1 MPSTHVLFDEIFDE
15 KKPSTKI
22 ARYILFGEGRSSLP
36 DISKKKHAAAWEDA
50 VRRLTLLSWGKMVI
64 DRTNIAVPTLH
75 STPKIPYEIGLVP
88 TLHPNFPQ
96 PWPVAE
102 QMLELA
108 DSVLESPEDFAE
120 HACRYGKNVKP
131 LPVLRENVTWED
143 DAKVHLMMLDRVSRV
158 CPHLNSFGIASNI
171 GSWLFD
177 LDGRKIP
184 EMDMVKRWQKKVTAT
199 GADHHPRVSSRE
211 IPSLLQAVGVNP
223 RIGYRELVDR
233 YHSVEIRK
241 GDVSGSNRL
250 LCTLS
255 FLASKAGKNWRWLA
269 ADCRE
274 GYNLSRSDDGRAEA
288 WDLLALGVVMKSLGI
303 REPKLVGLLET
314 HFGRGIENLRDY
326 MPSEVNW
333 EPLAA
338 FSDLGRR
345 GSFFQSLLGIF
356 INLYRRYIDR
366 MYWGCGSSPYR
377 GGIGLA
383 NLLRMA
389 PRSLRSI
396 RSTVQGGSIWE
407 FLHPQAV
414 ATDFSVALSHEN
426 KRPSE
431 ASLNA
436 IQEVCCNVGEAVW
449 RPYLDFDL
457 LSHDAFT
464 WGQQALPTMGERP
477 IWRPGLEN
485 EPAPL
490 AAMRAISVAAMQE
503 TSEFPVTLIGG
514 SAALLAASQALGQ
527 NARDFL
533 PVRYSIQT
541 IQQLLDR
548 NWRVT
553 SGFAKANGV
562 EQKRRKAVVA
572 MLKAAQAVAK
582 TYDMRPE
589 PSLYSRNVLGRK
601 VVRRLTKLRLEA
613 VSGMQSEQL
622 LKTMNQ
628 LHFAAVGFAP

>member
-1 MPSTHVLFDEIFDE
+1 
-15 KKPSTKI
+15 
-22 ARYILFGEGRSSLP
+22 
-36 DISKKKHAAAWEDA
+36 
-50 VRRLTLLSWGKMVI
+50 
-64 DRTNIAVPTLH
+64 
-75 STPKIPYEIGLVP
+75 
-88 TLHPNFPQ
+88 
-96 PWPVAE
+96 
-102 QMLELA
+102 
-108 DSVLESPEDFAE
+108 
-120 HACRYGKNVKP
+120 
-131 LPVLRENVTWED
+131 
-143 DAKVHLMMLDRVSRV
+143 
-158 CPHLNSFGIASNI
+158 
-171 GSWLFD
+171 
-177 LDGRKIP
+177 
-184 EMDMVKRWQKKVTAT
+184 
-199 GADHHPRVSSRE
+199 
-211 IPSLLQAVGVNP
+211 LLQAVGTNP
-223 RIGYRELVDR
+223 RIGYRELVDLYYR
-233 YHSVEIRK
+233 TERK
-241 GDVSGSNRL
+241 SGEVSRSNRL

-255 FLASKAGKNWRWLA
+255 FLANKAGENWRWLA

-274 GYNLSRSDDGRAEA
+274 GYSLSRSDDGRAEA
-288 WDLLALGVVMKSLGI
+288 WDLLALGVVMKRLGI
-303 REPKLVGLLET
+303 RNPKLVGLLET
-314 HFGRGIENLRDY
+314 NFGRGIANLRDY

-396 RSTVQGGSIWE
+396 RATVQGGSIWE
-407 FLHPQAV
+407 YLHPEAV
-414 ATDFSVALSHEN
+414 ATDFASALSHEN
-426 KRPSE
+426 QRPSE

-436 IQEVCCNVGEAVW
+436 IQDACCNVGEAVW

-464 WGQQALPTMGERP
+464 WGQQALPSMGERP

-490 AAMRAISVAAMQE
+490 NAMRAISVAAMQE

-514 SAALLAASQALGQ
+514 SAALLAASQSLGHT
-527 NARDFL
+527 ARDFL

-541 IQQLLDR
+541 IQQMLDR
-548 NWRVT
+548 NWKVT
-553 SGFAKANGV
+553 NGFAKANGV
-562 EQKRRKAVVA
+562 EKKRRQAVVA

-582 TYDMRPE
+582 TYKMRPE
-589 PSLYSRNVLGRK
+589 PSLNNRAVLDRAA
-601 VVRRLTKLRLEA
+601 VRRLTELRLHA
-613 VSGMQSEQL
+613 VANLQSETL